1 MGALCGPTPE
11 ARRRAGGGPGR
22 KQACTPPPSPRPVRL
37 TGERKGFRPG
47 PLTDRP
53 GNAASAA
60 MEERERSR
68 KKGKRAGRQ
77 RRGRGGGARRGRKRT
92 GWKKRR
98 AVPSDTP
105 RVFVSGARGVSGWDF
120 PQFCFFPPR
129 PGASPGFHIAMRIVL
144 LVAADRCGTCEPK
157 AVCEPHRP
165 DAGTSKQGRIKGRKE
180 EAAAIRSDFGA
191 CRQGVLVLSAITSPR
206 LPHAAAE
213 QGRAGPLP
221 FPPGQRADPW
231 ADLGDFGR
239 GPRCCLGGACGRRS
253 PRPHTQ

>member
-1 MGALCGPTPE
+1 LFYPKGGSVGFSIKTPAFVFARAGPR
-11 ARRRAGGGPGR
+11 ARSNPPRRARPSHTNIEPGGGGGGVALEEER
-22 KQACTPPPSPRPVRL
+22 PRP
-37 TGERKGFRPG
+37 
-47 PLTDRP
+47 
-53 GNAASAA
+53 
-60 MEERERSR
+60 SR
-68 KKGKRAGRQ
+68 AFLLK
-77 RRGRGGGARRGRKRT
+77 
-92 GWKKRR
+92 
-98 AVPSDTP
+98 TP
-105 RVFVSGARGVSGWDF
+105 GWDF

-129 PGASPGFHIAMRIVL
+129 PGAAPGLYIAMRIVL
-144 LVAADRCGTCEPK
+144 LDAADRCGTCEPK

-239 GPRCCLGGACGRRS
+239 GPRPAEPAR
-253 PRPHTQ
+253 PRT